1 MGILDD
7 ILAVIPADEKK
18 NDAGAGPTPPADAGN
33 PNEEAESG
41 WYGKEFRETYMEPKQ
56 PQQPPQ

>member
-33 PNEEAESG
+33 PKEEAESS
-41 WYGKEFRETYMEPKQ
+41 WYGKQFRETYMEPKQ
-56 PQQPPQ
+56 PQ